1 MDEYGKMMNEEE
13 DSEENVFIEENEGVF
28 EENLF
33 IDKDLRKINEK
44 SSTEFKEID
53 DFYDD
58 IVEKEDEKEDS
69 KTQELDEEI
78 GKEEK
83 KNPEEKPIIIS
94 KSKNTKKI
102 NIKKNKK
109 KGEGD
114 KMDKE
119 IPKTK
124 PTRKVP
130 NKKAS
135 KVTKTKKPAKKSQK
149 KKNYFWPI
157 FLSIVGIAIIIWAI
171 FYLKGT
177 LQPTTSEVVATV
189 NGQEVSL
196 ETLTK
201 EYEFFFLLGGLP
213 DTYKEII
220 TKENFLNSS
229 LIAEVLILQEAN
241 KLGISVDMA
250 ESEAVFLSSIETSN
264 IELED
269 FKNTLNGVGLT
280 FEEANQYFNY
290 QLVSFKLL
298 NQTVLGEIEVSEE
311 EILLAYEENK
321 ELIEAQGQ
329 TFDDLKDDLK
339 NLMLEQKQREA
350 AQAYLA
356 YLRNGADVKIT
367 YKGEVYQPIS
377 QEIFQENIQEEDMA
391 KNPVSI
397 ETFTA
402 TEDKL
407 CVDENGKPLVILYS
421 TTSCPHCV
429 WIKDTFDAVVSEYEE
444 ISAYHWE
451 LDKGDNVLTDV
462 MESTLPKEH
471 IDILRK
477 YDPEGY
483 VPAFVIGCK
492 YYRIGNGHESNKDLA
507 SEAAELKAAIE
518 SIIA

>member
-1 MDEYGKMMNEEE
+1 MDEYEKMMNNEE

-44 SSTEFKEID
+44 PSTEFKEID

-58 IVEKEDEKEDS
+58 IVEKEDEKEEIEE
-69 KTQELDEEI
+69 KEEI
-78 GKEEK
+78 LKENNQK
-83 KNPEEKPIIIS
+83 EKPIIIS
-94 KSKNTKKI
+94 ESKNTEKI

-119 IPKTK
+119 APKKK

-177 LQPTTSEVVATV
+177 LQPTTNEVVATV

-264 IELED
+264 IDLED
-269 FKNTLNGVGLT
+269 FKNTLNSVGLT
-280 FEEANQYFNY
+280 FEEANKYFNY

-298 NQTVLGEIEVSEE
+298 NQTVLGGIEVSDE

-329 TFDDLKDDLK
+329 TFEDLKGDLK

-350 AQAYLA
+350 AQSYLA
-356 YLRNGADVKIT
+356 YLRDSANVEIT
-367 YKGEVYQPIS
+367 YKGEAYQPIS
-377 QEIFQENIQEEDMA
+377 REIFQETTEEDVVQSQ
-391 KNPVSI
+391 VSI

-402 TEDKL
+402 TEDEL

-429 WIKDTFDAVVSEYEE
+429 WIKNTFDEVVSEYEE

-507 SEAAELKAAIE
+507 SEAAELKVAIE